1 MSAAHTIEP
10 PAVLHARPM
19 YWSVQ
24 RELWEHR
31 SIYVA
36 PLVAAAVYLAGFLI
50 STIHLPRNLRGLG
63 ALDLSH
69 QRIELA
75 MPYTHAAM
83 LIMAV
88 AFLVGVFY
96 SLDALQ
102 GERRDRS
109 ILFWKSLPV
118 SDFTTVLSKASIPL
132 VVLPLLTFLI
142 SLAVELAMLIG
153 SGLVLSLS
161 PVGAAILWAKLP
173 FFQME
178 VGLLYGVIVLALW
191 HAPIYAWL
199 LLVSGWARRAAFL
212 WAVLPLITIGVF
224 ETIAVHTSHFG
235 LLLRDRL
242 FGFDEYAF
250 NLKLPDGSLIDA
262 HFIPLTQFT
271 PGRFLS
277 SPGLWF
283 GLVFAAIC
291 LMAAARLRRFRDP
304 L

>member
-1 MSAAHTIEP
+1 MNTAHTID
-10 PAVLHARPM
+10 PAAVSHTRPM

-24 RELWEHR
+24 REVWEHQ

-63 ALDLSH
+63 APLLSH
-69 QRIELA
+69 QHVELA
-75 MPYTHAAM
+75 MPYAHAAM
-83 LIMAV
+83 LVMV
-88 AFLVGVFY
+88 VTFLVGVFY

-102 GERRDRS
+102 GERRNRS

-142 SLAVELAMLIG
+142 SLAVELIMLIG
-153 SGLVLSLS
+153 SCLVLSLS
-161 PVGAAILWAKLP
+161 GTGTAILWAKLP

-212 WAVLPLITIGVF
+212 WALLPLITIGVF
-224 ETIAVHTSHFG
+224 EKVAFRTSYFG
-235 LLLRDRL
+235 MLLRDRL
-242 FGFDEYAF
+242 LGFDEYAF
-250 NLKLPDGSLIDA
+250 NLKLPDGSSIDP

-291 LMAAARLRRFRDP
+291 LMVAVRLRRYRDP